1 MVREIMSDADYE
13 AYRRKVFD
21 FLWCEVEPLAAEI
34 ERSGVF
40 PNEELFPKF
49 CNHGL
54 WGLLIPK
61 RYGGLGLTTK
71 QYLPFLAEF
80 SKVAG
85 VVRVLLHVHNTS
97 ARAVASYGTKAQRE
111 KLLPALARGDSS
123 LTFAI
128 TEPNSGSGM
137 DIACRAVRDGDEW
150 VVTGSKHYI
159 TNAGFA
165 DSHLVCCRTGAPSE
179 RHDRRAL
186 SALVISPDT
195 PGFTI
200 EPMPHLMGN
209 NGPYHG
215 ILRLDSARVPVE
227 SMIGTEGEG
236 LEVFLGEL
244 EPSRA
249 FVAASSL
256 GAAERA
262 LEIALDFSKRRV
274 TFGKTIAERPSVQ
287 AELAEM
293 ARDVYA
299 LRLILEDVADKLDE
313 NQDCALEASIAKLTG
328 LETVMRVTDK
338 ALDVVGGRAYF
349 TDYPYPLER
358 IYREARINLAE
369 EGTPSIQR
377 LVMARALLDQPAPLA
392 LGTLGT
398 PYQPAGT
405 DPALGQ
411 NPPPDLS
418 YAHDLKGAK

>member
-1 MVREIMSDADYE
+1 MPKQTADADYE
-13 AYRRKVFD
+13 SYRRGVFD
-21 FLWCEVEPLAAEI
+21 FLWREVEPMAAEI
-34 ERSGVF
+34 ERSGTF
-40 PNEELFPKF
+40 PVEELFPKF
-49 CNHGL
+49 REHGL
-54 WGLLIPK
+54 FGLLIPEA
-61 RYGGLGLTTK
+61 YGGLGLST
-71 QYLPFLAEF
+71 QRYLPFLAEF

-97 ARAVASYGTKAQRE
+97 ARAVVSYGSEAQKER
-111 KLLPALARGDSS
+111 LLPALARGDSS

-137 DIACRAVRDGDEW
+137 DVACQAVRDGDHW
-150 VVTGSKHYI
+150 VVNGTKHYI
-159 TNAGFA
+159 TNADFA
-165 DSHLVCCRTGAPSE
+165 DLHLVCCRTGAPD
-179 RHDRRAL
+179 DRRDRRGL
-186 SALVISPDT
+186 SALVIPSDT

-215 ILRLDSARVPVE
+215 ILHFDDARVPAE
-227 SMIGTEGEG
+227 SMVGAEGDG
-236 LEVFLGEL
+236 LDVFLGEL

-274 TFGKTIAERPSVQ
+274 TFGKTIAARPSVQ

-299 LRLILEDVADKLDE
+299 LKLILEDVGAKIDNGE
-313 NQDCALEASIAKLTG
+313 ECALEASIAKLSG

-338 ALDVVGGRAYF
+338 ALDVLGGRAYF
-349 TDYPYPLER
+349 SDYPYPLER

-377 LVMARALLDQPAPLA
+377 LVMARSLLDLPVPLA
-392 LGTLGT
+392 IGTLGT
-398 PYQPAGT
+398 PYQPDGT

-411 NPPPDLS
+411 NAAPDLS
-418 YAHDLKGAK
+418 YAHDAEKRD

>member
-1 MVREIMSDADYE
+1 MNNDTYEI
-13 AYRRKVFD
+13 YRRQVFD
-21 FLWCEVEPLAAEI
+21 FLWQEVEPLAAGI
-34 ERSGVF
+34 EQSGVF
-40 PNEELFPKF
+40 PRDELFPKF
-49 CNHGL
+49 REHGL
-54 WGLLIPK
+54 WGLLIPEC
-61 RYGGLGLTTK
+61 YGGKGLTTK

-97 ARAVASYGTKAQRE
+97 ARAVASYGTEAQKE
-111 KLLPALARGDSS
+111 WLLPALAQGKSS

-137 DIACRAVRDGDEW
+137 DVACQAVRDGSEW
-150 VVTGSKHYI
+150 IVTGTKHYI

-165 DSHLVCCRTGAPSE
+165 DLHLVCCRTHEEPVVH
-179 RHDRRAL
+179 RNRRAL
-186 SALVISPDT
+186 TALVIPSETAD
-195 PGFTI
+195 FTI
-200 EPMPHLMGN
+200 EPMPRMMGN
-209 NGPYHG
+209 NGPHHG
-215 ILRLDSARVPVE
+215 ILHFDGARVPLD
-227 SMIGTEGEG
+227 SIIGAEGDG

-262 LEIALDFSKRRV
+262 LEIAIDFSKHRK
-274 TFGKTIAERPSVQ
+274 TFSKTIAARPSIQ
-287 AELAEM
+287 SELAEM

-299 LRLILEDVADKLDE
+299 LKLILEDVAEKIDKA
-313 NQDCALEASIAKLTG
+313 QDCALEASIAKLTG

-338 ALDVVGGRAYF
+338 ALDVTGGRAYF

-377 LVMARALLDQPAPLA
+377 LVMARALLEQPTPLA
-392 LGTLGT
+392 IGTLGD

-405 DPALGQ
+405 NPALGM
-411 NPPPDLS
+411 NSPADLA
-418 YAHDLKGAK
+418 YAHDHKSKNRSK

>member
-1 MVREIMSDADYE
+1 MNDAEYD
-13 AYRRKVFD
+13 AYRRQVFD
-21 FLWCEVEPLAAEI
+21 FLWREVEPLAAGI
-34 ERSGVF
+34 EQSGVF
-40 PNEELFPKF
+40 PDDELFPKF
-49 CNHGL
+49 TAHGL
-54 WGLLIPK
+54 WGLLIPEQ
-61 RYGGLGLTTK
+61 YGGRDLTTK

-97 ARAVASYGTKAQRE
+97 ARAVVSYGTAAQRE
-111 KLLPALARGDSS
+111 MLLPTLAQGSSS

-137 DIACRAVRDGDEW
+137 DVACRAVRDGDDW

-165 DSHLVCCRTGAPSE
+165 DLHLVCCRTGEPNA
-179 RHDRRAL
+179 RRDRRAL
-186 SALVISPDT
+186 TALVIPTGT

-200 EPMPHLMGN
+200 EPMPPLMGN
-209 NGPYHG
+209 NGPHHG
-215 ILRLDSARVPVE
+215 ILRFDGARVPAA
-227 SMIGTEGEG
+227 SMIGAEGDG

-262 LEIALDFSKRRV
+262 LEIALDFAKRRI

-287 AELAEM
+287 SELAEM

-299 LRLILEDVADKLDE
+299 LKLILEDVADKIDRGA
-313 NQDCALEASIAKLTG
+313 DCALEASIAKLTG
-328 LETVMRVTDK
+328 LETVIRVTDK

-349 TDYPYPLER
+349 ADYPYPLER

-377 LVMARALLDQPAPLA
+377 LVMARALLGQSVPLA
-392 LGTLGT
+392 IGTLGE
-398 PYQPAGT
+398 PYQPAGS

-418 YAHDLKGAK
+418 YAHDSESAE

>member
-1 MVREIMSDADYE
+1 MNDAEYD
-13 AYRRKVFD
+13 AYRRQVFD
-21 FLWCEVEPLAAEI
+21 FLWREVEPLAAGI
-34 ERSGVF
+34 EQSGVF
-40 PNEELFPKF
+40 PDDELFPKF
-49 CNHGL
+49 TAHGL
-54 WGLLIPK
+54 WGLLIPEQ
-61 RYGGLGLTTK
+61 YGGRDLTTK

-97 ARAVASYGTKAQRE
+97 ARAVVSYGTAAQRE
-111 KLLPALARGDSS
+111 MLLPTLAQGSSS

-137 DIACRAVRDGDEW
+137 DVACRAVRDGDDW

-165 DSHLVCCRTGAPSE
+165 DLHLVCCRTGEPNA
-179 RHDRRAL
+179 RRDRRAL
-186 SALVISPDT
+186 TALVIPTGT

-200 EPMPHLMGN
+200 EPMPPLMGN
-209 NGPYHG
+209 NGPHHG
-215 ILRLDSARVPVE
+215 ILRFDGARVPAA
-227 SMIGTEGEG
+227 SMIGAEGDG

-262 LEIALDFSKRRV
+262 LEIALDFAKRRI

-287 AELAEM
+287 SELAEM

-299 LRLILEDVADKLDE
+299 LTLILEDVADKIDRGA
-313 NQDCALEASIAKLTG
+313 DCALEASIAKLTG
-328 LETVMRVTDK
+328 LETVIRVTDK

-349 TDYPYPLER
+349 ADYPYPLER

-377 LVMARALLDQPAPLA
+377 LVMARALLGQSVPLA
-392 LGTLGT
+392 IGTLGE
-398 PYQPAGT
+398 PYQPAGS

-418 YAHDLKGAK
+418 YAHDSESAE

>member
-1 MVREIMSDADYE
+1 MEKPGAEIYGED
-13 AYRRKVFD
+13 YRRKVFD
-21 FLWCEVEPLAAEI
+21 FLWREVEPLAGEI

-40 PNEELFPKF
+40 PRDVLFPKF
-49 CNHGL
+49 REFGL

-61 RYGGLGLTTK
+61 RYGGLGLSTAH
-71 QYLPFLAEF
+71 YLPFLAEF

-97 ARAVASYGTKAQRE
+97 ARAVASYGTEAQKE
-111 KLLPALARGDSS
+111 ALLPALARGDSS

-137 DIACRAVRDGDEW
+137 DVACRAVRDGDAW
-150 VVTGSKHYI
+150 RVTGTKHYI
-159 TNAGFA
+159 TNAEFA
-165 DSHLVCCRTGAPSE
+165 DMHLVCCRTGA
-179 RHDRRAL
+179 RGDRRSL
-186 SALVISPDT
+186 SALVIPTDT

-200 EPMPHLMGN
+200 EPMPELMGN
-209 NGPYHG
+209 NGPFHG
-215 ILRLDSARVPVE
+215 ILRFEDARVPAK
-227 SMIGTEGEG
+227 SMIGEEGDG
-236 LEVFLGEL
+236 LDIFLGEL

-262 LEIALDFSKRRV
+262 LEIALDFAKRRV
-274 TFGKTIAERPSVQ
+274 TFARTIATRPSVQ

-299 LRLILEDVADKLDE
+299 LRLILEDVAGKIDRGE
-313 NQDCALEASIAKLTG
+313 DCALEASIAKLTG

-338 ALDVVGGRAYF
+338 ALDVLGGRAYF
-349 TDYPYPLER
+349 ADYPYPLER

-377 LVMARALLDQPAPLA
+377 LVMARALLEKPAPLA
-392 LGTLGT
+392 IGTLGA
-398 PYQPAGT
+398 PYQPDGT

-411 NPPPDLS
+411 NTAPDLS
-418 YAHDLKGAK
+418 YAHDPENMD

>member
-1 MVREIMSDADYE
+1 MPKQTADADYE
-13 AYRRKVFD
+13 SYRRGVFD
-21 FLWCEVEPLAAEI
+21 FLWREVEPMAAEI
-34 ERSGVF
+34 ERSGEF
-40 PNEELFPKF
+40 PTETLFPKF
-49 CNHGL
+49 RQHGL
-54 WGLLIPK
+54 FGLLIPEA
-61 RYGGLGLTTK
+61 YGGRGLNTQ

-97 ARAVASYGTKAQRE
+97 ARAVVSYGTEAQKK

-137 DIACRAVRDGDEW
+137 DVACQAVRDGDHW
-150 VVTGSKHYI
+150 VVNGTKHYI
-159 TNAGFA
+159 TNADFA
-165 DSHLVCCRTGAPSE
+165 DLHLVCCRTGAPD
-179 RHDRRAL
+179 DRRDRRGL
-186 SALVISPDT
+186 SALVIPSDT

-215 ILRLDSARVPVE
+215 ILHFDDARVPAE
-227 SMIGTEGEG
+227 SMVGAEGDG
-236 LEVFLGEL
+236 LDVFLGEL

-274 TFGKTIAERPSVQ
+274 TFGKTIAARPSVQ

-299 LRLILEDVADKLDE
+299 LKLILEDVGGKIDNGE
-313 NQDCALEASIAKLTG
+313 ECALEASIAKLSG

-338 ALDVVGGRAYF
+338 ALDVLGGRAYF
-349 TDYPYPLER
+349 SDYPYPLER

-377 LVMARALLDQPAPLA
+377 LVMARSLLDLPVPLA
-392 LGTLGT
+392 IGTLGA
-398 PYQPAGT
+398 PYQPDGT

-411 NPPPDLS
+411 NAAPDLAW
-418 YAHDLKGAK
+418 AHDAENLD